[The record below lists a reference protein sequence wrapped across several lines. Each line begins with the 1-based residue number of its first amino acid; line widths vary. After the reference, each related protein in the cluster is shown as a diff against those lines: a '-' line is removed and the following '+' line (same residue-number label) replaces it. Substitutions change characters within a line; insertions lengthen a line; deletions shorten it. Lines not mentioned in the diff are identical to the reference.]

1 MLTLAC
7 FLLAAQPEAALDMVD
22 RHVMVYYEPGRF
34 GGWPANHGIW
44 IWGNEILVGF
54 SRGYYKD
61 LGPHRHHIDREKPEE
76 FCLAR
81 SVDGGETWAIEHP
94 NDKGHLLPQGK
105 ALHGVE
111 LPGVAIKPA
120 IPCPG
125 DVDFTHPDFAMTLRM
140 SDINAGP
147 ARFYYSYDRG
157 HTWEGPFA
165 FPNFDTP
172 GVAAR
177 TDYIVDGPHACT
189 VFLTAA
195 KRNGTEGRPFCART
209 TDGAKTWEFVSWIAP
224 EHLGFAI
231 MPATVRLSDT
241 DLITVVRRREWYKR
255 WLNAYV
261 SRDNGATWE
270 PLNDPVETL
279 GEGNPPSLI
288 KLRDG
293 RLCLNYGYRA
303 APFSIC
309 AKLSDDGGRTWS
321 DPIVLRDDGANRDIG
336 YCRAVQ
342 RPDGKVVTLYY
353 FNDLKTGP
361 ERYIAA
367 TIWQPPP
374 HETTSE

>member
-125 DVDFTHPDFAMTLRM
+125 DVDFTHP
-140 SDINAGP
+140 
-147 ARFYYSYDRG
+147 
-157 HTWEGPFA
+157 
-165 FPNFDTP
+165 
-172 GVAAR
+172 
-177 TDYIVDGPHACT
+177 
-189 VFLTAA
+189 
-195 KRNGTEGRPFCART
+195 
-209 TDGAKTWEFVSWIAP
+209 
-224 EHLGFAI
+224 
-231 MPATVRLSDT
+231 
-241 DLITVVRRREWYKR
+241 
-255 WLNAYV
+255 
-261 SRDNGATWE
+261 
-270 PLNDPVETL
+270 
-279 GEGNPPSLI
+279 
-288 KLRDG
+288 
-293 RLCLNYGYRA
+293 
-303 APFSIC
+303 
-309 AKLSDDGGRTWS
+309 
-321 DPIVLRDDGANRDIG
+321 
-336 YCRAVQ
+336 
-342 RPDGKVVTLYY
+342 
-353 FNDLKTGP
+353 
-361 ERYIAA
+361 
-367 TIWQPPP
+367 
-374 HETTSE
+374 